1 MAANRPFIV
10 ILPGGSQNPT
20 HYGYLAH
27 LLQLAGYPT
36 YSALLPSVGASEPV
50 TIQDDMAYIR
60 DRMIL
65 PILEH
70 EGHDVV
76 LVMHSYSGI
85 PGSAAAL
92 NLGKKERLAQGKKTS
107 VIGQIFVAAM
117 LQKGGDGTDIFTTI
131 GGAFPPFLR
140 PDVGARRERDI
151 HSHSGTNSHGSP
163 TPISSDAMIV
173 YRRCIQR
180 RPQFSRRRLLHR
192 PWRRG

>member
-1 MAANRPFIV
+1 MASNRPFIV

-50 TIQDDMAYIR
+50 TTQDDMAYIR
-60 DRMIL
+60 DRIIM

-76 LVMHSYSGI
+76 LMMHSYSGV

-92 NLGKKERLAQGKKTS
+92 GLGKKERLAQGKKTS

-140 PDVGARRERDI
+140 PDVGAHRERDI
-151 HSHSGTNSHGSP
+151 HSHSCTNSHCSP

-173 YRRCIQR
+173 YRLCILR
-180 RPQFSRRRLLHR
+180 RPQC
-192 PWRRG
+192 